1 MSKRG
6 FWPVASH
13 LVPMDLSILRMAFAA
28 ILAQLVVFNV
38 RSLRLQLAMVSD
50 NERYVGP
57 RGGTWNHVISWWPK
71 DGQGTESWQATNRVA
86 NEEVMKRFKKL
97 QDRNK
102 AKKEA
107 TTNKPARK
115 SCLKKAANEVKTKE
129 RVTFKSHVYKAMKK
143 DMHKPSKRKPSK
155 KKAMKKAMHKP
166 SKRKP
171 SNKKAMHK
179 AMKADRKAKK
189 A

>member
-115 SCLKKAANEVKTKE
+115 SCLKKAADEVKTKQ
-129 RVTFKSHVYKAMKK
+129 RVTFNTHVYNAMKK
-143 DMHKPSKRKPSK
+143 V
-155 KKAMKKAMHKP
+155 HKP